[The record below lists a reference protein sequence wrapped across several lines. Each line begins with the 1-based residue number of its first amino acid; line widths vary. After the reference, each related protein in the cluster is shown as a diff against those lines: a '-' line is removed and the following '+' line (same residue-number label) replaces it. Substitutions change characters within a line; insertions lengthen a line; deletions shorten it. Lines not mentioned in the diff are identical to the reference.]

1 METCP
6 LTLMLYGTST
16 QPKLLERKCSVNV
29 IRGLWW
35 WGRFGDVAEW
45 LCFGFAVQWLFETL
59 VGLSPA
65 QQRQFLCFATGS
77 PRLPIGGMPATTP
90 PPLTRAVDGFVL
102 SKWFWL
108 RC

>member
-1 METCP
+1 MEELREACHADHGYTLDAPAVQVHPTTC
-6 LTLMLYGTST
+6 
-16 QPKLLERKCSVNV
+16 
-29 IRGLWW
+29 GLWW

-45 LCFGFAVQWLFETL
+45 LCFGFVVQWLFETL

-77 PRLPIGGMPATTP
+77 PRLPIGGTPATTP
-90 PPLTRAVDGFVL
+90 PPLTRAVDGQMQP
-102 SKWFWL
+102 KWFWL